1 MFLSHIA
8 ASLSLSLPFP
18 LFEINKHALHMDKKK
33 PPKTEPGVEPKINI
47 CEIIIMHSSFYNC
60 NAINLEIE
68 AKRNYNSYMF
78 AI

>member
-1 MFLSHIA
+1 
-8 ASLSLSLPFP
+8 
-18 LFEINKHALHMDKKK
+18 MDKKK
-33 PPKTEPGVEPKINI
+33 TPKTEPGVEPKINI